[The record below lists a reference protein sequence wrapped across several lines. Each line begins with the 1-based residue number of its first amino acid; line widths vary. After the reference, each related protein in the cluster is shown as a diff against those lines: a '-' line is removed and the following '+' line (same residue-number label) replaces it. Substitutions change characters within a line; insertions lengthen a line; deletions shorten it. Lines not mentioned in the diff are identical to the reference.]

1 MQSLYKFLIY
11 FFFCYLDDLFG
22 DSTGTVK
29 GKKGKTSEST
39 QSSNSQYL
47 DQNWELSSED
57 QKEFKGFNKKN
68 PVIDIIDNEDEEVAY
83 PCFALT
89 YRLRKE
95 FVDTSIDSVLADHN
109 EYCKKFKRLMNS
121 EVITMKQR
129 KGFVLLW
136 VGLSATD
143 KTETKTEITEF
154 LEDDPLILKDMVEKW
169 DLIDL
174 EEKANGTKA
183 ITADSNKSVSVNKV
197 VV

>member
-1 MQSLYKFLIY
+1 
-11 FFFCYLDDLFG
+11 
-22 DSTGTVK
+22 
-29 GKKGKTSEST
+29 
-39 QSSNSQYL
+39 
-47 DQNWELSSED
+47 
-57 QKEFKGFNKKN
+57 
-68 PVIDIIDNEDEEVAY
+68 
-83 PCFALT
+83 
-89 YRLRKE
+89 
-95 FVDTSIDSVLADHN
+95 
-109 EYCKKFKRLMNS
+109 MNS

-143 KTETKTEITEF
+143 KAETKTEITEF

-183 ITADSNKSVSVNKV
+183 ITVDSNKSASVNKV